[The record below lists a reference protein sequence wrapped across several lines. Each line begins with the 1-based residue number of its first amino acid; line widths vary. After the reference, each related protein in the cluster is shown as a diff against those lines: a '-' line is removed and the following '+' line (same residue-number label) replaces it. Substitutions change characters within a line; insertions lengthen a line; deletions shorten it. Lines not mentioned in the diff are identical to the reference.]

1 MQPKIIKFNFK
12 KERNLVRNFQSSPY
26 RELGSYTVERL
37 QTFGI
42 WLETQYLSLGQSH
55 GFFPPSCDLSAS
67 GTSKE
72 EDHFPTPDCD
82 EQTFLLCFNI
92 HFPQSTQLGKQENTM
107 CAVIPVWMLELPSK
121 NGELWKLSLSRKDK
135 WLGGGEKTDF

>member
-1 MQPKIIKFNFK
+1 M
-12 KERNLVRNFQSSPY
+12 
-26 RELGSYTVERL
+26 ERL

-92 HFPQSTQLGKQENTM
+92 HFPQSTQLGKQNTM